1 MNESIIKDKEKIE
14 LEKLAM
20 DKKFSRIAT
29 VRLLVF
35 IVAIVLISV
44 GISEKSLLIMGCGF
58 FLIAVFI
65 YFVRYHATIR
75 DKMDA
80 LSAKAQVVNRY
91 IMRYSGRWKTFKD
104 DGSEF
109 LTQEDTVSY
118 DLDLLGKNS
127 MYQMITIAHTTAG
140 RKKLADTLSL
150 KTDHKSEMDV
160 RYEAITELGTK
171 GTFLIDFEAS
181 SERILAKREK
191 ALARKI
197 DYDDEDDSKEE
208 SDKKGEG
215 KDSKEKDAPVT
226 FPVWMYPLMILV
238 PAMNIFSI
246 VMVLMG
252 NWEPSKILMTFIAGA
267 IITWFPLGLHEKLKA
282 PIDSYGTAANDY
294 YKMLSLVKEEN
305 FDSKLLKGLREK
317 VAEKD
322 GSLGAIKKMDRIATL
337 SNISYNPIV
346 HMVLAG
352 FVGWDFYISKA
363 ASSWMSKH
371 AGVFEESTDII
382 SDFEELGSFAVL
394 SMVRE
399 TVKPVI
405 SNDLRLDMEG
415 VYHPL
420 LDPATVI
427 SNDSSL
433 SNSLTIITGSNMS
446 GKTTFLRTLAVN
458 LVLTY
463 TGSGVCAKSFKA
475 PFVKIFTSMRVMDDV
490 SGGIST
496 FYAEILRIK
505 DMAEYVA
512 SNSDLPALCLI
523 DEIFKGTNSADRI
536 VGAEQALR
544 KLSAGN
550 AMVIVTTHDFELCE
564 LKTESGK
571 DADNYHFEEYYENSE
586 LRFDY
591 TIKDGRCTTRNA
603 MAILK
608 MAGLVQN

>member
-1 MNESIIKDKEKIE
+1 MNESILKDKEKIE

-20 DKKFSRIAT
+20 DKRFSRIAS
-29 VRLLVF
+29 VRLMVFLVA
-35 IVAIVLISV
+35 VVLISV
-44 GISEKSLLIMGCGF
+44 GISKKSLLIMGGGF

-65 YFVRYHATIR
+65 YFVRYHAVIR
-75 DKMDA
+75 DKMNA
-80 LSAKAQVVNRY
+80 LSAKSQVVDRY
-91 IMRYSGRWKTFKD
+91 IMRYSGRWKVFKD

-109 LTQEDTVSY
+109 LTRDDTVSY

-127 MYQMITIAHTTAG
+127 LYQMISIAHTSAG

-150 KTDHKSEMDV
+150 KADHKSEMDD

-171 GTFLIDFEAS
+171 GSFLVDFEAS

-197 DYDDEDDSKEE
+197 SYEDEEDTKE
-208 SDKKGEG
+208 DKK
-215 KDSKEKDAPVT
+215 SEKSDAVNT

-238 PAMNIFSI
+238 PALNVLS
-246 VMVLMG
+246 VVLVLMDI
-252 NWEPSKILMTFIAGA
+252 WSPSRILMTFIAGM
-267 IITWFPLGLHEKLKA
+267 IITWLPLGLHEKLKA
-282 PIDSYGTAANDY
+282 PIDSYGASANDY
-294 YKMLSLVKEEN
+294 YKMLSLIKDED
-305 FDSKLLKGLREK
+305 FKSKQLSGLKSK
-317 VAEKD
+317 VVEKD
-322 GSLGAIKKMDRIATL
+322 GSLGAIRKMDRITTF
-337 SNISYNPIV
+337 SNISFNPIV

-363 ASSWMSKH
+363 ASSWMSKYS
-371 AGVFEESTDII
+371 GVFEESTDII

-399 TVKPVI
+399 TSKPVI
-405 SNDLRLDMEG
+405 VNDLKLEMEQI
-415 VYHPL
+415 YHPL
-420 LDPATVI
+420 LDPETVV

-433 SNSLTIITGSNMS
+433 GNSLTIITGSNMS

-475 PFVKIFTSMRVMDDV
+475 PFVRIFTSMRVMDDV

-505 DMAEYVA
+505 DMAEYVSA
-512 SNSDLPALCLI
+512 GNGLPALCLI

-536 VGAEQALR
+536 VGAEQALK

-550 AMVIVTTHDFELCE
+550 AMVIVTTHDFELCD

-571 DADNYHFEEYYENSE
+571 DADNYHFEEYYENNE

-603 MAILK
+603 IAILK

>member
-20 DKKFSRIAT
+20 DKKFSHIAT

-44 GISEKSLLIMGCGF
+44 GISKKS
-58 FLIAVFI
+58 FLIVGAGAFLILVFI
-65 YFVRYHATIR
+65 YLVRYHAVVR
-75 DKMDA
+75 DRMNA
-80 LSAKAQVVNRY
+80 LAAKGLVVDRY
-91 IMRYSGRWKTFKD
+91 IMRYSGRWKKFKD

-109 LTQEDTVSY
+109 LTQKDTVSY

-127 MYQMITIAHTTAG
+127 LYQMITIAHTSAG

-150 KTDHKSEMDV
+150 KTDHKDEMED
-160 RYEAITELGTK
+160 RYEAITELGKK
-171 GTFLIDFEAS
+171 GSFLVDFEAS

-191 ALARKI
+191 ALARKSS
-197 DYDDEDDSKEE
+197 YDDEGESEEKSEDSKG
-208 SDKKGEG
+208 SDNG
-215 KDSKEKDAPVT
+215 KDVGSQ
-226 FPVWMYPLMILV
+226 FPVWMYPLMIIV

-246 VMVLMG
+246 VMVMMEV
-252 NWEPSKILMTFIAGA
+252 WTPSKILMTFIAGM

-282 PIDSYGTAANDY
+282 PIDSYGTAAGDY
-294 YKMLSLVKEEN
+294 FKMLSLIKEED
-305 FDSKLLKGLREK
+305 FESSMLSGLKSK
-317 VAEKD
+317 VVEKD
-322 GSLGAIKKMDRIATL
+322 GSLGAIKKMDRIAAF
-337 SNISYNPIV
+337 SNFSYNPIV

-352 FVGWDFYISKA
+352 FVGWDFYISRA
-363 ASSWMSKH
+363 ASAWMNKYS
-371 AGVFEESTDII
+371 GVFEESTDII

-394 SMVRE
+394 SMVRD
-399 TVKPVI
+399 TTKPEI
-405 SNDLRLDMEG
+405 SRDLKLEMTEI
-415 VYHPL
+415 YHPL
-420 LDPATVI
+420 LDPDTVVK
-427 SNDSSL
+427 NDSAL
-433 SNSLTIITGSNMS
+433 GNSLTIITGSNMS

-458 LVLTY
+458 LVLAY
-463 TGSGVCAKSFKA
+463 TGSGVCAEKFRA

-505 DMAEYVA
+505 DMAEYV
-512 SNSDLPALCLI
+512 SEGNDLPALCLI

-536 VGAEQALR
+536 VGAEQALK

-550 AMVIVTTHDFELCE
+550 AMVIVTTHDFELCD